1 MEEKIY
7 KREEYLKRIRGFYN
21 SDMIKVITGIR
32 RCGKSTF
39 LKSVI
44 LELKEKG
51 VPEKDI
57 IYLELDKKEY
67 RNIKKPEQ
75 LEKEIEKNIKDT
87 DFKYLLIDEI
97 QNVKNYEPI
106 INAYREEGN
115 FSIFITGSNSYLL
128 SGELMTKLTGRYI
141 EIEMMPLNFYEYID
155 MKKFYE
161 KQINP
166 NIYKEFEEYIKNG
179 GFPGALFYDDY
190 EDKMTYITNVINQ
203 IVEKDIKENNKIRNI
218 ETFELIQKYVINNFG
233 AIISVKKIYEY
244 FKNEQKINIDRR
256 TIKRNIEILEKAKII
271 YPCELFDIKSKNV
284 LKGEKKYYLA
294 DFSIYYALNTDNRI
308 NYGPMLENI
317 IYIYLKSKNYKLSV
331 GRIGKLECDFIARK
345 GFDKYFY
352 IQISKTIEED
362 RVEEREYKPF
372 YYIKDM
378 YPRYLFTMDLLLQ
391 NRDGVNNV
399 NIADFISENK
409 EL

>member
-1 MEEKIY
+1 
-7 KREEYLKRIRGFYN
+7 
-21 SDMIKVITGIR
+21 
-32 RCGKSTF
+32 
-39 LKSVI
+39 
-44 LELKEKG
+44 
-51 VPEKDI
+51 
-57 IYLELDKKEY
+57 
-67 RNIKKPEQ
+67 
-75 LEKEIEKNIKDT
+75 
-87 DFKYLLIDEI
+87 
-97 QNVKNYEPI
+97 
-106 INAYREEGN
+106 
-115 FSIFITGSNSYLL
+115 
-128 SGELMTKLTGRYI
+128 MTKLTGRYI

-203 IVEKDIKENNKIRNI
+203 IVEKDIKKNNKIRNI

-233 AIISVKKIYEY
+233 TIISVKKIYEY

-362 RVEEREYKPF
+362 RVEKREYKPF

-391 NRDGVNNV
+391 NKDGVNNV

>member
-1 MEEKIY
+1 MEKIY

-32 RCGKSTF
+32 RCGKSTL
-39 LKSVI
+39 LKLII

-203 IVEKDIKENNKIRNI
+203 IVEKDIKKNNKIRNI
-218 ETFELIQKYVINNFG
+218 ETFELIQKYVINNSG
-233 AIISVKKIYEY
+233 AIISVKTIYEY

-284 LKGEKKYYLA
+284 LKGEKIYYLA

-372 YYIKDM
+372 YDIKDM

>member
-51 VPEKDI
+51 ISEKDI

-203 IVEKDIKENNKIRNI
+203 IVEKDIKKNNKIRNI
-218 ETFELIQKYVINNFG
+218 EIFELIQKYVINNFG

-372 YYIKDM
+372 YDIKDM

>member
-51 VPEKDI
+51 ISEKDI

-75 LEKEIEKNIKDT
+75 LEKEIEKNIKDI

-203 IVEKDIKENNKIRNI
+203 IVEKDIKKNNKIRNI
-218 ETFELIQKYVINNFG
+218 ETFELIQKYVINNSG

-372 YYIKDM
+372 YDIKDM

>member
-203 IVEKDIKENNKIRNI
+203 IVEKDIKKNNKIRNI
-218 ETFELIQKYVINNFG
+218 EIFELIQKYVINNFG

-372 YYIKDM
+372 YDIKDM

>member
-1 MEEKIY
+1 
-7 KREEYLKRIRGFYN
+7 
-21 SDMIKVITGIR
+21 MIKVITGIR

-51 VPEKDI
+51 ISEKDI

-203 IVEKDIKENNKIRNI
+203 IVEKDIKKNNKIRNI
-218 ETFELIQKYVINNFG
+218 ETFELIQKYVINNSG

-372 YYIKDM
+372 YDIKDM

>member
-203 IVEKDIKENNKIRNI
+203 IVEKDIKKNNKIRNI

-233 AIISVKKIYEY
+233 TIISVKKIYEY

>member
-1 MEEKIY
+1 MERIS
-7 KREEYLKRIRGFYN
+7 RENYLSILKNFKDQQI
-21 SDMIKVITGIR
+21 IKVITGIR

-203 IVEKDIKENNKIRNI
+203 IVEKDIKKNNKIRNI
-218 ETFELIQKYVINNFG
+218 EIFELIQKYVINNFG

-372 YYIKDM
+372 YDIKDM

>member
-1 MEEKIY
+1 
-7 KREEYLKRIRGFYN
+7 
-21 SDMIKVITGIR
+21 
-32 RCGKSTF
+32 
-39 LKSVI
+39 
-44 LELKEKG
+44 
-51 VPEKDI
+51 
-57 IYLELDKKEY
+57 
-67 RNIKKPEQ
+67 
-75 LEKEIEKNIKDT
+75 
-87 DFKYLLIDEI
+87 
-97 QNVKNYEPI
+97 
-106 INAYREEGN
+106 
-115 FSIFITGSNSYLL
+115 
-128 SGELMTKLTGRYI
+128 MTKLTGRYI

-203 IVEKDIKENNKIRNI
+203 IVEKDIKKNNKIRNI